1 MKRTKTHAFCI
12 ITKTLYFMKK
22 ISLLVLLLVT
32 NFTLFA
38 ATNYDAIIDNLKYTF
53 YGSTAT
59 VVGCADI
66 NTFPNAYQLSED
78 EITYWAVDIVI
89 PSMVTY
95 NANNYTVTTIGSYA
109 FQSTSGG
116 YINSVVI
123 PSTVSYIGE
132 SAFAWHHYLKSI
144 NIPEGI
150 TTIEKNAF
158 CGLGIS
164 SIILPSTLTYIGEMA
179 FSRCR
184 NLQSI
189 VIPDNVTTIDQYA
202 FDGCENLSTVQLPN
216 NLHYIKKYAFY
227 FTGLQQIN
235 IPENVWIIEERAFAE
250 SQLKSVSIASTNCSI
265 GTNAFSWN
273 PLEEATIAST
283 GQYMFEMDLNN
294 TIPNRTNK
302 LSITLLDGLTYIAP
316 FAFYYTDIENITIP
330 ASVTSLG
337 QGAFSEC
344 KYLQTITF
352 NGNNI
357 SEFPDIL
364 FNDCMALTE
373 ISIPEGVGEIGE
385 SVFKDCSALRKIV
398 FPSTLSKIGG
408 YNFDYYHCDTTL
420 NVHVSSLSQWLTIDF
435 ARNEYDDLNDSNPLT
450 YTPNLY
456 VNNAKLPDIL
466 TIPSTVYDLHFDIL
480 GMAIQNV
487 KGIEIPSSVDHIYTA
502 GWQGD
507 YIKWMKLE
515 HETPPTIT
523 ISDYLRVYTLLVPCG
538 SIRAYRDAAGWK
550 EVSQIWDIPYYYEFS
565 VNQDFIEDNY
575 YDLGYV
581 EIIQKPTCDN
591 DYTLIV
597 KANPREGYHF
607 NQWSDGN
614 KEIQRTIQL
623 NNHMYLTAE
632 FAKGEEEGFANMQI
646 GSDLLSKLLLNGQ
659 IHILRGDKVF
669 TLTGQEIK

>member
-1 MKRTKTHAFCI
+1 
-12 ITKTLYFMKK
+12 MKK
-22 ISLLVLLLVT
+22 IYFLALLAVASLP
-32 NFTLFA
+32 LFA
-38 ATNYDAIIDNLKYTF
+38 STNYDAIIDNLKYTF

-59 VVGCADI
+59 VVGCTDI
-66 NTFPNAYQLSED
+66 NTFPNAYQLTEND
-78 EITYWAVDIVI
+78 FTYLAVDIVI
-89 PSMVTY
+89 PSTVTY
-95 NANNYTVTTIGSYA
+95 NANNYTVTTISSYA

-123 PSTVSYIGE
+123 PNTISYIGE
-132 SAFAWHHYLKSI
+132 SAFAWQYYLKSI

-164 SIILPSTLTYIGEMA
+164 NIILPSTLAYIGEMA

-216 NLHYIKKYAFY
+216 NLHYIKQYAFN
-227 FTGLQQIN
+227 FTGLQQVY
-235 IPENVWIIEERAFAE
+235 IPENVWILEDRAFAQA
-250 SQLKSVSIASTNCSI
+250 QLKKVTIASSTCSI
-265 GTNAFSWN
+265 GVNAFSWN

-283 GQYMFEMDLNN
+283 GQYMFELDLNN
-294 TIPNRTNK
+294 SIPNRTNK

-373 ISIPEGVGEIGE
+373 ISIPEGVWEIGE

-398 FPSTLSKIGG
+398 YPSTLSKMGG
-408 YNFDYYHCDTTL
+408 FNFDRNNYDTTL
-420 NVHVSSLSQWLTIDF
+420 NVHISSLSQWLTIDF
-435 ARNEYDDLNDSNPLT
+435 ARNEYEDLEYSNPLT

-456 VNNAKLPDIL
+456 VNNTKLPDIL
-466 TIPSTVYDLHFDIL
+466 TIPSDVYDLHFDIL

-487 KGIEIPSSVDHIYTA
+487 KGIEIPYSVEHVYTA
-502 GWQGD
+502 GWHGD
-507 YIKWMKLE
+507 YIKWMKME
-515 HETPPTIT
+515 HMTPPAITT
-523 ISDYLRVYTLLVPCG
+523 ISDYLRVCTLLVPCG
-538 SIRAYRDAAGWK
+538 CIRAYRDAEGWK
-550 EVSQIWDIPYYYEFS
+550 EISQIWDIPYYYEFS
-565 VNQDFIEDNY
+565 VNQDFIVDNY
-575 YDLGYV
+575 YDLGNI
-581 EIIQKPTCDN
+581 EISQTPTCDN
-591 DYTLIV
+591 EYTIIV

-607 NQWSDGN
+607 YQWSDGN
-614 KEIQRTIQL
+614 KDNPRTIQL
-623 NNHMYLTAE
+623 TDHTYLIAE
-632 FAKGEEEGFANMQI
+632 FLNGADGLKSIEQE
-646 GSDLLSKLLLNGQ
+646 SLSPSKLLRDGNVYIRRNG
-659 IHILRGDKVF
+659 KTY
-669 TLTGQEIK
+669 TLQGQEVK